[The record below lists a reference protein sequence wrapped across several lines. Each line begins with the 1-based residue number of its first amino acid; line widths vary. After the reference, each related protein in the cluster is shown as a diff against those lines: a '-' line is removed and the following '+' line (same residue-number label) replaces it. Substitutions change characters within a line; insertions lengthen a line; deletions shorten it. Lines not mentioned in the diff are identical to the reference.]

1 MGKKEEAE
9 QIKRDVSE
17 TNEEHADDLEGA
29 MGGGC
34 SPELSKQATSTL
46 AAVTG
51 VADQFTS
58 ALSGV
63 GVGSLMGM
71 DDSLK
76 KIYYNA
82 KTTNQEALYNEYI
95 AEKNYIMNKREGF
108 QLFKNSREG
117 FQLFKNSREG
127 LQGSQTNEQEYQK
140 LLVERFTAA
149 ATTEL
154 EELNSKN
161 IEKINLIT
169 DLIKVTQ
176 QQNIAVT
183 NMQKVMEDVIEDNKH
198 LLNAINGGK
207 SDLYTYNRKSM
218 YESKLK
224 DSVENWTVIPEI
236 IYWTLVILWVCIVMF
251 YLKNVTLVSVG
262 ILIGLILY
270 PYFSTPVFLWVLE
283 IIQSIWNFIFM
294 AVHNRIS
301 A

>member
-1 MGKKEEAE
+1 MGKREEAA
-9 QIKRDVSE
+9 QVKRDVSE
-17 TNEEHADDLEGA
+17 TTDEHANDLEDA

-46 AAVTG
+46 AAVQG
-51 VADQFTS
+51 VASQITS

-76 KIYYNA
+76 KIYDNA
-82 KTTNQEALYNEYI
+82 KSTNAQALYNEYV
-95 AEKNYIMNKREGF
+95 AEKNYVTNKYGSG
-108 QLFKNSREG
+108 QI
-117 FQLFKNSREG
+117 Q
-127 LQGSQTNEQEYQK
+127 QGTTEYND
-140 LLVERFTAA
+140 LLVNRYKALGND
-149 ATTEL
+149 EL
-154 EELNSKN
+154 VELNTKHVEIN
-161 IEKINLIT
+161 NLIM
-169 DLIKVTQ
+169 DFIKVIGE
-176 QQNIAVT
+176 QNIAVT

-236 IYWTLVILWVCIVMF
+236 IYWTLVILWVCIVML
-251 YLKNVTLVSVG
+251 YLKNVTLISVG

>member
-1 MGKKEEAE
+1 MGQQEEADK
-9 QIKRDVSE
+9 ISANVSS
-17 TNEEHADDLEGA
+17 TMSEHAGDLGGA
-29 MGGGC
+29 IGGGC
-34 SPELSKQATSTL
+34 SPALATQATSAL
-46 AAVTG
+46 AAVQG
-51 VADQFTS
+51 VAGQLTS
-58 ALSGV
+58 ALSGA
-63 GVGSLMGM
+63 GIGSLLGM

-76 KIYYNA
+76 KIYDNA
-82 KTTNQEALYNEYI
+82 KTTNQQALYNEYI
-95 AEKNYIMNKREGF
+95 AEKNYVTNKYGSS
-108 QLFKNSREG
+108 QI
-117 FQLFKNSREG
+117 Q
-127 LQGSQTNEQEYQK
+127 QGTTEYND
-140 LLVERFTAA
+140 LLVNRYNTLGNN
-149 ATTEL
+149 EL
-154 EELNSKN
+154 VELNTKHV
-161 IEKINLIT
+161 EINSLIM
-169 DLIKVTQ
+169 DFIKVIGE
-176 QQNIAVT
+176 QNIAVT

-224 DSVENWTVIPEI
+224 DTVENWTLIPEI

-270 PYFSTPVFLWVLE
+270 PYFSTPVFLWVLG

>member
-34 SPELSKQATSTL
+34 SPALATQATSAL

-51 VADQFTS
+51 VADKIKT

-63 GVGSLMGM
+63 GVGSLLGM

-76 KIYYNA
+76 KIYDNA

-95 AEKNYIMNKREGF
+95 AEKNYIMNK
-108 QLFKNSREG
+108 REG

-270 PYFSTPVFLWVLE
+270 PYFSTPVFLWILE

>member
-46 AAVTG
+46 AAVQG
-51 VADQFTS
+51 VASQITS

-76 KIYYNA
+76 KIYDNA
-82 KTTNQEALYNEYI
+82 KSTNAQALYNEYV
-95 AEKNYIMNKREGF
+95 AEKNYVTNKYGSG
-108 QLFKNSREG
+108 QI
-117 FQLFKNSREG
+117 Q
-127 LQGSQTNEQEYQK
+127 QGNTEYND
-140 LLVERFTAA
+140 LLVNRYKALGND
-149 ATTEL
+149 EL
-154 EELNSKN
+154 VELNTKHVEIN
-161 IEKINLIT
+161 NLIM
-169 DLIKVTQ
+169 DFIKVIGE
-176 QQNIAVT
+176 QNIAVT

-251 YLKNVTLVSVG
+251 YLKNVTLISVG

-270 PYFSTPVFLWVLE
+270 PYFSTPVFLWVLG

>member
-1 MGKKEEAE
+1 MGQQEEADK
-9 QIKRDVSE
+9 ISANVSS
-17 TNEEHADDLEGA
+17 TMSEHAGDLGGA

-34 SPELSKQATSTL
+34 SPALATQATSAL
-46 AAVTG
+46 AAVQG
-51 VADQFTS
+51 VAGQITS
-58 ALSGV
+58 ALSGA
-63 GVGSLMGM
+63 GIGSLLGM

-76 KIYYNA
+76 KIYDNA
-82 KTTNQEALYNEYI
+82 KTTNQQALYNEYI
-95 AEKNYIMNKREGF
+95 AEKNYVTNKYGSS
-108 QLFKNSREG
+108 QI
-117 FQLFKNSREG
+117 Q
-127 LQGSQTNEQEYQK
+127 QGTTEYND
-140 LLVERFTAA
+140 LLVNRYNTLGNN
-149 ATTEL
+149 EL
-154 EELNSKN
+154 VELNTKHV
-161 IEKINLIT
+161 EINSLIM
-169 DLIKVTQ
+169 DFIKVIGE
-176 QQNIAVT
+176 QNIAVT

-224 DSVENWTVIPEI
+224 DTVENWTLIPEI

-270 PYFSTPVFLWVLE
+270 PYFSTPVFLWILE
-283 IIQSIWNFIFM
+283 KIQSIWNFIFM

>member
-1 MGKKEEAE
+1 MGNAEEA
-9 QIKRDVSE
+9 KRIEGEVSKA
-17 TNEEHADDLEGA
+17 NEEHAGDLGGA

-34 SPELSKQATSTL
+34 SPALSKQATSTL

-51 VADQFTS
+51 VASQITS

-63 GVGSLMGM
+63 GVGSLFGM

-76 KIYYNA
+76 KIYDNA

-95 AEKNYIMNKREGF
+95 AEKNYIMNK
-108 QLFKNSREG
+108 REG

-224 DSVENWTVIPEI
+224 DTVENWTLIPEI

-270 PYFSTPVFLWVLE
+270 PYFSTPVFLWVLG